1 MNSLISTSYFP
12 SVSYLRDLKQFNS
25 LTMDHGEHFI
35 KQTHRNRCEIL
46 GANGRLKL
54 IVPLRK
60 WKNNTPVKDIRI
72 SYDESWQKLHWKSL
86 ESAYRSSPYFEYYED
101 RFRALIIERQH
112 IYLVDLNK
120 EILDFIVQSL
130 NISLKIDYSL
140 EYQKMEAG
148 TDLRNKNYLLADHS
162 EDFNAYIQVFST
174 DSSFEAN
181 LSCIDLICNEGPNGI
196 NLLC

>member
-112 IYLVDLNK
+112 NYLVDLNK

-140 EYQKMEAG
+140 EYQKMESG
-148 TDLRNKNYLLADHS
+148 SDLRNKNYLLADYS
-162 EDFNAYIQVFST
+162 EDFNSYIQVFSK